1 MNIFLIGPMG
11 AGKTTVGRQLARR
24 LNFDFYDSDREIEK
38 QSGVDIATIFEFEG
52 ESGFRDREVA
62 KIDELTQLNNIVM
75 ATGGGAILREENRNY
90 LRARGQVVFLDI
102 NLKEQL
108 RRTRNDKKR
117 PLLQT
122 ENPQEILRK
131 MRETRYPIYHS
142 LADFEIKS
150 NQKSMRFILQKV
162 LAFCQNQQPP
172 QEISKAND

>member
-11 AGKTTVGRQLARR
+11 AGKTTIGRQLARR

-52 ESGFRDREVA
+52 ERGFRNREVA
-62 KIDELTQLNNIVM
+62 KIDELTKLSNIVL
-75 ATGGGAILREENRNY
+75 ATGGGAILREENRDH
-90 LRARGQVVFLDI
+90 LRARGQVIFLDI

-122 ENPQEILRK
+122 ENVSETLQKLRQERF
-131 MRETRYPIYHS
+131 PIYHS
-142 LADFEIKS
+142 LADFEVKS
-150 NQKSMRFILQKV
+150 SHKSMRFILQKV
-162 LAFCQNQQPP
+162 LSFCQAQQPSTGNI
-172 QEISKAND
+172 QSK